1 MMLLRSLTRAA
12 AMLALTFACY
22 LLVLWSLL
30 FKRLGESYRLR
41 TRNAAFRIW
50 AAGLARI
57 AGMRITR
64 EGTPPRGPFLLVANH
79 LSYMDIILLATEVHA
94 TFVAQANL
102 RRWPV
107 LGPIFASADTIFI
120 DRGRRKDLLRVM
132 ERIGSSL
139 DRDLGV
145 ILFPEGR
152 TGKGEEIL
160 PFKPSLFEFAA
171 RRAFPVHYASITYST
186 PEGYGPAHE
195 IISWWDHAPFLPH
208 ILRLLRLPHFEAKL
222 QFGETTFRDSDR
234 KALADKLRSAMA
246 QTFTPVA

>member
-1 MMLLRSLTRAA
+1 MTLLRSLTRAV

-22 LLVLWSLL
+22 LLVLLSLL
-30 FKRLGESYRLR
+30 FRHFAEDLRRR

-50 AAGLARI
+50 AVGLARI
-57 AGMRITR
+57 AGMRTTC
-64 EGTPPRGPFLLVANH
+64 EGTPPQGPFLLVANH

-94 TFVAQANL
+94 TFVAQADL
-102 RRWPV
+102 RHWPV
-107 LGPIFASADTIFI
+107 LGSIFASADTIFI

-132 ERIGSSL
+132 ERIASSL

-145 ILFPEGR
+145 IIFPEGR
-152 TGKGEEIL
+152 TSKGEEIL

-171 RRAFPVHYASITYST
+171 RQEFPIHYATITYST
-186 PEGYGPAHE
+186 PEGYRPAHE
-195 IISWWDHAPFLPH
+195 MVSWWDHAPFLPH

-222 QFGETTFRDSDR
+222 RFGEATFRDPDR
-234 KALADKLRSAMA
+234 KALADKLRSAMV